1 MDGVQAST
9 SGSSGGSEATSPAG
23 RGDGAF
29 NRLAGFIFGGN
40 KSGARMAMTSPVL
53 SDSRG
58 RMQFVIEPT
67 YKVGGPPAEAACAV
81 LGLAGFRA

>member
-9 SGSSGGSEATSPAG
+9 GSGSGGSEASPAG

-40 KSGARMAMTSPVL
+40 AAGARMQMTSPVL

-58 RMQFVIEPT
+58 RMQFVIEPS
-67 YKVGGPPAEAACAV
+67 YKVGGPPRGCCMRRTQ
-81 LGLAGFRA
+81 LGVRV